1 MNHRE
6 NISDIKHHLKNMFEK
21 EIVSMEH
28 CVAIDLKHKHTLK
41 NPALHEQCLVNTL
54 ENLNKLLSVENNEY
68 INNTEDIYILRLE
81 NNYFTEHIVIDED
94 EKILPIRIKKTNE
107 NVDKDIYMLRIV
119 DIVKNNYY
127 GYILYQVIDGN
138 I

>member
-1 MNHRE
+1 
-6 NISDIKHHLKNMFEK
+6 
-21 EIVSMEH
+21 MEH
-28 CVAIDLKHKHTLK
+28 CIPIDLKHKYTLK
-41 NPALHEQCLVNTL
+41 NPALHEQWLTNTL

-68 INNTEDIYILRLE
+68 VNNTEDSYISTLE